1 MQSYFS
7 NPAPLSIVK
16 TLLRTGLI
24 GLSRQA
30 RSSARE
36 TYPFLGQV
44 SDGVLSAPSK
54 GLHSLEVLTERSE
67 TGGAGLI
74 DLSIGY
80 PSGFSWIHES
90 LDERLAV
97 VKEAGFSLDGYPP
110 YSGWPRALA
119 AVAAELHR
127 KSGAVYEP
135 GRELILTSGATQ
147 GASIVLEALL
157 NPGDKVVLMD
167 PTYLFFAYPLLI
179 KRAKLAWVP
188 CQIDDGNVLC
198 DEQVLKTAL
207 KGAKILFLNSPVNP
221 TGGIFSRVHLK
232 RILDL
237 AAEAGVIVLSDEI
250 YQDFA
255 WGKPWTS
262 VAAFPEHRQRVI
274 INHSYSKSLGMAGW
288 RIGYL
293 AAPVGLMRPILMISA
308 MFAPYAASIS
318 QMLLTSL
325 LPELPKHLGLVLSR
339 LRENGRFSAEMLR
352 ARFSDLRD
360 PSGGIF
366 HWVSVP
372 PAFRGSAEDYC
383 GSLFKQC
390 GILAMPGEHFGPSSS
405 RKFRISFV
413 GQAEQLREACHR
425 LVAFDDQG
433 LTGI

>member
-1 MQSYFS
+1 M
-7 NPAPLSIVK
+7 
-16 TLLRTGLI
+16 LRTGLI

-54 GLHSLEVLTERSE
+54 GLHSLEVLTQRSE
-67 TGGAGLI
+67 AGGAGLI

-80 PSGFSWIHES
+80 PSGFSWIHEGI
-90 LDERLAV
+90 DKQLAAV
-97 VKEAGFSLDGYPP
+97 QHAGFSLDGYPP
-110 YSGWPRALA
+110 YSGWPATLA

-127 KSGAVYEP
+127 KSGSVYEP

-188 CQIDDGNVLC
+188 CQVDDGNVLC
-198 DEQVLKTAL
+198 DEHILKSAL
-207 KGAKILFLNSPVNP
+207 KGAKLLFLNSPVNP
-221 TGGIFSRVHLK
+221 SGGVFSRVQLK

-288 RIGYL
+288 RVGYL
-293 AAPVGLMRPILMISA
+293 AAPVGLLRPILMISA

-318 QMLLTSL
+318 QMLLTRL
-325 LPELPKHLGLVLSR
+325 LPDLPSHLAPVLTR
-339 LRENGRFSAEMLR
+339 LRENGRFSAEILR
-352 ARFSDLRD
+352 TRFSDLRD
-360 PSGGIF
+360 PTGGLF
-366 HWVSVP
+366 HWLSVP
-372 PAFRGSAEDYC
+372 PSFRGSAEDYC
-383 GSLFKQC
+383 NVLFKSC
-390 GILAMPGEHFGPSSS
+390 GVLAMPGEHFGPSSF

-413 GQAEQLREACHR
+413 GKPEQLREACQR
-425 LVAFDDQG
+425 LVAFHDNE
-433 LTGI
+433 LIA